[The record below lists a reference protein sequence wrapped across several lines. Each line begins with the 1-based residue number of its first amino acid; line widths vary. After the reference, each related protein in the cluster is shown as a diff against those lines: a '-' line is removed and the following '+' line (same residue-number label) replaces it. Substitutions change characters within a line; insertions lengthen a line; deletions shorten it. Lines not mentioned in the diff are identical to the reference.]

1 MGNTVWGGVTWR
13 RCGAV
18 VSPSLQEYTRY
29 NTVASHYRNTPW
41 YTSRP
46 SLQTDLSTVA
56 RNTLYYW
63 QVRIMHCIMYIIGP
77 PTGGKQGERIYI
89 HPTGK
94 GGCCGDKICWY
105 WWNFSTLVYGGKL
118 CRSGKKLLILL
129 KFMNIWNCAWQ
140 NRRARVSMCGN
151 LRLGHISTEKSDS
164 SVYTLSSK
172 QSASEVGSEGARAK
186 SDRGENC
193 GQTIP
198 DESY

>member
-1 MGNTVWGGVTWR
+1 MNTHNTDLQRWVILCEQNTKIHITCTNETQKYRYRYREMGNTVWGGVTWR

-94 GGCCGDKICWY
+94 GGCSGDKICWY
-105 WWNFSTLVYGGKL
+105 WWNFSTL
-118 CRSGKKLLILL
+118 
-129 KFMNIWNCAWQ
+129 M
-140 NRRARVSMCGN
+140 
-151 LRLGHISTEKSDS
+151 
-164 SVYTLSSK
+164 
-172 QSASEVGSEGARAK
+172 
-186 SDRGENC
+186 
-193 GQTIP
+193 
-198 DESY
+198 